1 MKDVHEKFHKD
12 ILVPMT
18 LLRKESYCIIEKLN
32 REGID
37 TRLVVLEAGYQTVHT
52 VSWPAARRRSAGAW
66 RTSSWRVKAAPR
78 CPESISRRMEEP
90 WRNCAMKC

>member
-1 MKDVHEKFHKD
+1 
-12 ILVPMT
+12 MT

-52 VSWPAARRRSAGAW
+52 VS
-66 RTSSWRVKAAPR
+66 
-78 CPESISRRMEEP
+78 
-90 WRNCAMKC
+90 